1 MTPDGWRETSLGE
14 IARVEIGRTPARKEK
29 SYWDPEKTTN
39 NRWATI
45 RDVKSKFVGETAEH
59 ISEIGVRHS
68 RAQRIPTG
76 TLLMSFKLTLGRAA
90 ITSYPMYT
98 NEALA
103 AFYHNNGASTEYL
116 YYLLPNLAL
125 EESSDRAV
133 KGRTL
138 NKGKLRA
145 LRLMLPPLSEQRKIA
160 AILSSVDDAIE
171 KTQAVIDQIQ
181 VVKRGLLQALFVRGI
196 PGRHTQ
202 FKQSE
207 IGDIP
212 TEWTVVQLE
221 ELCSHVVDCLH
232 RTPPYTDVGYPAI
245 RTSDLLAGRLLLD
258 KAKRVSR
265 NTYLEQISRLEPT
278 VGDVLYSREGTFGLA
293 ASVPPDVELCIS
305 QRMMHFRA
313 RPSIDPGF
321 LMWLLNSPTVYRQAV
336 NSVGGSTVGH
346 VNIRSIR
353 RFLVPLPEREEQT
366 QLAAVLNSASQVEVT
381 SERSLSGHQRA
392 KTALMSVLLTGELRV
407 TPDPEPE

>member
-1 MTPDGWRETSLGE
+1 MTPDGWRSVRLGDV
-14 IARVEIGRTPARKEK
+14 IATTVGGGTPTR
-29 SYWDPEKTTN
+29 SNRNYWGGTIP
-39 NRWATI
+39 WAT
-45 RDVKSKFVGETAEH
+45 VKDFGSRVLLDTKEH
-59 ISEIGVRHS
+59 ITFEGLNNSSSNLLPEDTVVMATRMNVGALFRSGTPMAINQDLRGLFPTPSLSKDYLSYFLQSSGTALS
-68 RAQRIPTG
+68 RLATG
-76 TLLMSFKLTLGRAA
+76 TT
-90 ITSYPMYT
+90 
-98 NEALA
+98 
-103 AFYHNNGASTEYL
+103 
-116 YYLLPNLAL
+116 
-125 EESSDRAV
+125 V
-133 KGRTL
+133 KG
-138 NKGKLRA
+138 LRIDSLKFLPLA
-145 LRLMLPPLSEQRKIA
+145 LPPLPEQRKIA

-181 VVKRGLLQALFVRGI
+181 IVKRGLMEALFVRGI

-265 NTYLEQISRLEPT
+265 KTYLEQISRLEPT

-366 QLAAVLNSASQVEVT
+366 QLAAVLHSVSQVEVT
-381 SERSLSGHQRA
+381 SERALSGYQRA
-392 KTALMSVLLTGELRV
+392 KRGLMSVLLTGELRV
-407 TPDPEPE
+407 TPNREPE

>member
-1 MTPDGWRETSLGE
+1 MTPNGW
-14 IARVEIGRTPARKEK
+14 
-29 SYWDPEKTTN
+29 
-39 NRWATI
+39 
-45 RDVKSKFVGETAEH
+45 
-59 ISEIGVRHS
+59 
-68 RAQRIPTG
+68 
-76 TLLMSFKLTLGRAA
+76 
-90 ITSYPMYT
+90 
-98 NEALA
+98 
-103 AFYHNNGASTEYL
+103 
-116 YYLLPNLAL
+116 
-125 EESSDRAV
+125 
-133 KGRTL
+133 
-138 NKGKLRA
+138 RA
-145 LRLMLPPLSEQRKIA
+145 LRLGDAVSFEYGKSLPSAQRRGGPVPVCGSNGVVGYHDESLVRGPGIVVGRKGSVGAVAWMGCDFWPIDTTYYVNPTSQTDARWLYYAISNLRLERLNEATGIPGLNRSTATSLHFQLPPIVEQRKMA
-160 AILSSVDDAIE
+160 AILSSVDNAIE
-171 KTQAVIDQIQ
+171 KTQAVIDHIQ

-278 VGDVLYSREGTFGLA
+278 VGDVFYSREGTFGLA

-366 QLAAVLNSASQVEVT
+366 QLAAVLNSVSQVEVT

-392 KTALMSVLLTGELRV
+392 KRALMSVLLTGELRV
-407 TPDPEPE
+407 TPDPEDE